1 VLPQE
6 EKASPAALQDQPQRR
21 ASRHHHSSGSDEDHE
36 DGQPLLV
43 LTVSRQAAQCHC
55 TGPRSM
61 EPESRPASM
70 TMDFDAAVA
79 ALATWIRRTPRQ
91 ATFTCRGRGRWRIVW
106 IFFLVVAVTRL
117 LFFTTEH
124 PPQNCVE
131 TDASY
136 VSIIF
141 FGKKRRIFSFLQF
154 LVGLYYRNTLWTDHK
169 ICDAKLPFL
178 NNKKSGRF
186 EPSSNSMF
194 THLYLSSELKAWY
207 KRKLQKPSKSKR
219 AN

>member
-43 LTVSRQAAQCHC
+43 LTVSRQAAQRHC

-91 ATFTCRGRGRWRIVW
+91 AVRSRVEAA
-106 IFFLVVAVTRL
+106 AVGE
-117 LFFTTEH
+117 LFG
-124 PPQNCVE
+124 
-131 TDASY
+131 Y
-136 VSIIF
+136 
-141 FGKKRRIFSFLQF
+141 FS
-154 LVGLYYRNTLWTDHK
+154 
-169 ICDAKLPFL
+169 
-178 NNKKSGRF
+178 
-186 EPSSNSMF
+186 
-194 THLYLSSELKAWY
+194 
-207 KRKLQKPSKSKR
+207 
-219 AN
+219 